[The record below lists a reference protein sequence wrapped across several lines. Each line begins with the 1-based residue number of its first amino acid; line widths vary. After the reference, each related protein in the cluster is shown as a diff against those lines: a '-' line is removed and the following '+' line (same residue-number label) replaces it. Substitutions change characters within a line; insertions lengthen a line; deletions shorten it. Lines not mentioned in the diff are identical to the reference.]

1 MPTRE
6 ELKEKVKLL
15 PPRPGIYMMKDK
27 TGKIIYVGKSKTLR
41 NRVSSYFQP
50 IHSLSPKT
58 ARLSERIHDFE
69 CIYTSTETEAL
80 ILENE
85 LIKRHMPKYN
95 IKLKDAK
102 AYPYIRLSM
111 ENGHPAVTMT
121 RKRTDEADRSKYF
134 GPYTSSAAANDIIKA
149 VGKAFRLPKC
159 NKHIRPGEQVGR
171 PCLYYHTGSCM
182 GMCKG
187 DVSMEMSRELY
198 SQLEKFLKGD
208 FDALILEL
216 KEKMTDAAQKMQFEN
231 AAIYRDNI
239 NSLTLLSEQQRIIT
253 DPDKEFDVFGIYE
266 GETVSSLAVL
276 FIRGGKVLD
285 KSVVTF
291 SADEPLDDH
300 MIADLVERFYGNGE
314 NAYFPRN
321 ILISKSIGSEN
332 EQTLEALFS
341 GYSGKRINVHTPE
354 RGERRAYT
362 LMAVNNAC
370 EAAKQKLMADE
381 KDLTVLAELASLI
394 GLEVVPERIEAYDIS
409 NNGTSDM
416 YAGMITVVNGR
427 FLKSDYRAFSIK
439 SLVGETNDY
448 AAMTEALERRFAYLA
463 GSNGTD
469 NGKNGAF
476 SIQPDL
482 ILLDGGR
489 GHVNTIKAL
498 MQKMCIDIPVF
509 GMVKDEYHKTRTLT
523 DGDRDISIAKNMSI
537 FSFIYNIQEEVHRY
551 TFSRMDASRTGK
563 VKRSSLE
570 DIKGVGAAKAKA
582 LLSHFK
588 TYTAVKNANVAELCQ
603 VKGITQELANEIY
616 NHFNKSNQPKG

>member
-1 MPTRE
+1 MPTRD

-15 PPRPGIYMMKDK
+15 PPSPGVYMMKDK

-41 NRVSSYFQP
+41 NRVASYFQP
-50 IHSLSPKT
+50 LHSLSPKT
-58 ARLSERIHDFE
+58 AKLSTVIFDFE

-102 AYPYIRLSM
+102 AYPYIRLAM
-111 ENGHPAVTMT
+111 ENGHPDVSMV
-121 RKRTDEADRSKYF
+121 RKRVDEGNRAKYF
-134 GPYTSSAAANDIIKA
+134 GPYTSAIAANDIIKA
-149 VGKAFRLPKC
+149 VGKAFRLSRC
-159 NKHIRPGEQVGR
+159 NKKLEPGKQVGR

-182 GMCKG
+182 GMCRG
-187 DVSMEMSRELY
+187 ETTAEQCREIY
-198 SQLEKFLKGD
+198 FQLEKFLKGD
-208 FDALILEL
+208 FDLLLGEL
-216 KEKMTDAAQKMQFEN
+216 KQKMLDAAEQMRFEA

-266 GETVSSLAVL
+266 GETISALAVL

-291 SADEPLDDH
+291 SADEPLDAH
-300 MIADLVERFYGNGE
+300 MMTDLIERFYGDGKS
-314 NAYFPRN
+314 AYFPRN
-321 ILISKSIGSEN
+321 ILVSRHLGEEN
-332 EQTLEALFS
+332 EQSLEVIFS
-341 GYSGKRINVHTPE
+341 EYSGKRINVHTPE

-381 KDLTVLAELASLI
+381 KDLNVLTELAELL

-409 NNGTSDM
+409 NNGVCDM
-416 YAGMITVVNGR
+416 YAGMITVSQGK

-439 SLVGETNDY
+439 TLVDETNDY
-448 AAMTEALERRFAYLA
+448 AAMSEALERRFAYLLRDD
-463 GSNGTD
+463 TPE
-469 NGKNGAF
+469 KNGAF
-476 SIQPDL
+476 SVSPDL
-482 ILLDGGR
+482 ILVDGGR
-489 GHVNTIKAL
+489 GHVNTIREL
-498 MQKMCIDIPVF
+498 MERMCLDIPVF

-523 DGDRDISIAKNMSI
+523 DGQRDISIAKNMSV
-537 FSFIYNIQEEVHRY
+537 FSFIYKIQEEVHRY
-551 TFSRMDASRTGK
+551 TFSKMDASRTKK

-570 DIKGVGAAKAKA
+570 DIKGVGASKAKA

-588 TYTAVKNANVAELCQ
+588 TYTAVKNASVDELCE
-603 VKGITQELANEIY
+603 VKGITEELAKEIY
-616 NHFNKSNQPKG
+616 NHLKSKK